1 MFVCRPTLVSGWLST
16 QTSILMLVT
25 YNCWDPLTP
34 HFHSLCIWSL
44 NKRQVYIIG
53 YTFLTLG
60 VLVPVWLHHVSLISC
75 TKTTLLCC
83 WKLNLTCVSMLFIF
97 INQTTSC
104 SAFMS
109 LWLKKIW
116 YCSAGWVMSLG
127 SYVWYLAPHFHV
139 HTCEQT
145 ELTLV
150 SAVSVGSSYVGLLSK
165 LDGSR
170 V

>member
-25 YNCWDPLTP
+25 YNCSDPLPP

-53 YTFLTLG
+53 CTFLTLG
-60 VLVPVWLHHVSLISC
+60 VWVPVWLHHVSLISC

-83 WKLNLTCVSMLFIF
+83 WKLNLTCVSMLFLF

-109 LWLKKIW
+109 LWLKKKNMALLSWLDNEVWVPTYGIW
-116 YCSAGWVMSLG
+116 LHISV
-127 SYVWYLAPHFHV
+127 F
-139 HTCEQT
+139 TIF
-145 ELTLV
+145 V
-150 SAVSVGSSYVGLLSK
+150 SAVSVGCSYVFYQHRTAEECDTWLT
-165 LDGSR
+165 
-170 V
+170 